1 MRKFKK
7 LSLTLALLL
16 TAVGGAWAQDADYI
30 IHVDFD
36 HSYNPDETRFIC
48 DIMKMPS
55 GEVKGTL
62 DLSVDGDLKG
72 SFPVNGEMFMGN
84 IDPVDAGDHTW
95 SAEFKPEGGGS
106 FKGNGS
112 FRIKKAYT
120 SIYYNGP
127 TSINLGVGESTE
139 LDVYI
144 FPGEAGELSYSSSD
158 ASVAS
163 ITKELSYKYI
173 IEAKAVGTAT
183 ITFSCA
189 GSTNYEKAEDVKI
202 TVTVSTPPIKVT
214 TDAAEEGAT
223 FTEASF
229 LMPTYDVNVNYEL
242 VRDMSVKVSAEV
254 GDDGNDGYR
263 IRIKKDGD
271 DYVPVDDKGM
281 LVSVYDDLNDQDLT
295 VNTDFTLVA
304 QKKGEGD
311 SWTDLS
317 IEDKLS
323 VGTFRYK
330 VTGVGKYDGT
340 IYSNEFVLFEGY
352 QVVIP
357 AGEYVTYYKD
367 EAVRLE
373 EKDKND
379 IELCTITAVEDG
391 KAVLSDNFDAMKANK
406 PFLLKNTTN
415 EEKTILLIPCNEP
428 NLAVTVA
435 KEFKGT
441 EGPRPFSEA
450 EMADGDYYVCN
461 GKEFIKVRGEGTL
474 APNKAF
480 LFVEGNNT
488 PASIPFR
495 RSIGGEGEGTTG
507 VDNVNANLNDN
518 EATWYDLNGR
528 KLNGKPAQKG
538 IYIKNGKKIVVK

>member
-16 TAVGGAWAQDADYI
+16 TAAGGAWAKGEFSSDPYTSTTELNSVSVTSSMTLTI
-30 IHVDFD
+30 KEGVIVTV
-36 HSYNPDETRFIC
+36 N
-48 DIMKMPS
+48 S
-55 GEVKGTL
+55 GLTIEDGVTL
-62 DLSVDGDLKG
+62 TITGGGRLSVYGKSGIWGKDAFYVEGNRIEEATAGGDGNPAIILNDNAKI
-72 SFPVNGEMFMGN
+72 VIDNGE
-84 IDPVDAGDHTW
+84 IYA
-95 SAEFKPEGGGS
+95 EGGSGGRGGEDATAGINKPDGAEGKAFS
-106 FKGNGS
+106 RFPTIDGATLYYKSSYEWFK
-112 FRIKKAYT
+112 YT
-120 SIYYNGP
+120 SGDKTLYR
-127 TSINLGVGESTE
+127 EM
-139 LDVYI
+139 
-144 FPGEAGELSYSSSD
+144 
-158 ASVAS
+158 
-163 ITKELSYKYI
+163 
-173 IEAKAVGTAT
+173 KAVPPT
-183 ITFSCA
+183 I
-189 GSTNYEKAEDVKI
+189 D
-202 TVTVSTPPIKVT
+202 VT
-214 TDAAEEGAT
+214 TNAAEEGAT

-229 LMPTYDVNVNYEL
+229 EMPTYDVDVNYEL
-242 VRDMSVKVSAEV
+242 VRDMSVKMSAEV
-254 GDDGNDGYR
+254 GNGNDGYR

-271 DYVPVDDKGM
+271 DYVPVSDEEM
-281 LVSVYDDLNDQDLT
+281 LVSVTDDLVDEQNPIYLT
-295 VNTDFTLVA
+295 VKTDFTLVA

-311 SWTDLS
+311 TWTDLS
-317 IEDKLS
+317 DEDKLS

-340 IYSNEFVLFEGY
+340 IYSNEFVLYEGY

-373 EKDKND
+373 DKDKND

-415 EEKTILLIPCNEP
+415 EEKTILLIPCDEP
-428 NLAVTVA
+428 DLAVTVA

-441 EGPRPFSEA
+441 EGPREFSEA
-450 EMADGDYYVCN
+450 EMADGDFYVCN
-461 GKEFIKVRGEGTL
+461 GKEFIKVRGKGTL

-495 RSIGGEGEGTTG
+495 RSIDGNGEGTTG
-507 VDNVNANLNDN
+507 LDASLVNSEEVNSV
-518 EATWYDLNGR
+518 WYDLNGR

-538 IYIKNGKKIVVK
+538 VYIKNGRKVVVK

>member
-1 MRKFKK
+1 MRKNK
-7 LSLTLALLL
+7 LLLLLALLM
-16 TAVGGAWAQDADYI
+16 TAATGAWAQTETLLTTITPTGND
-30 IHVDFD
+30 
-36 HSYNPDETRFIC
+36 SYSETTPGVVTVT
-48 DIMKMPS
+48 PS
-55 GEVKGTL
+55 GLFLYSGAN
-62 DLSVDGDLKG
+62 GWMCMG
-72 SFPVNGEMFMGN
+72 SGSLTVEAKEGYTITKCVFKQNDK
-84 IDPVDAGDHTW
+84 DPVTITTSPFAITFDEDGHCVQNDDMD
-95 SAEFKPEGGGS
+95 GV
-106 FKGNGS
+106 
-112 FRIKKAYT
+112 T
-120 SIYYNGP
+120 SIEVYGP
-127 TSINLGVGESTE
+127 
-139 LDVYI
+139 
-144 FPGEAGELSYSSSD
+144 
-158 ASVAS
+158 VAP
-163 ITKELSYKYI
+163 
-173 IEAKAVGTAT
+173 
-183 ITFSCA
+183 
-189 GSTNYEKAEDVKI
+189 AE
-202 TVTVSTPPIKVT
+202 PAIKVT
-214 TDAAEEGAT
+214 TNAAEEGAT

-229 LMPTYDVNVNYEL
+229 DMPTYDVDVNYEL
-242 VRDMSVKVSAEV
+242 VRDMSVKMTAQV

-271 DYVPVDDKGM
+271 DYVPVNKEEM
-281 LVSVYDDLNDQDLT
+281 LVSVSDDLDEQHSIDLT

-311 SWTDLS
+311 SWSDLS
-317 IEDKLS
+317 DEDKLS

-330 VTGVGKYDGT
+330 VTGVGNYDGT
-340 IYSNEFVLFEGY
+340 IYSNEFVLYEGY

-391 KAVLSDNFDAMKANK
+391 KAVLSDNFDAMKANT

-415 EEKTILLIPCNEP
+415 EEKTILLIPCDEP

-441 EGPRPFSEA
+441 EGPHDFSKA
-450 EMADGDYYVCN
+450 DMADGDYYVCN
-461 GKEFIKVRGEGTL
+461 GKEFVKVRGEGKL

>member
-16 TAVGGAWAQDADYI
+16 TAVGGAWAQTETLLTTIKATGTDSYSEETPGVVTVTHDN
-30 IHVDFD
+30 D
-36 HSYNPDETRFIC
+36 HF
-48 DIMKMPS
+48 
-55 GEVKGTL
+55 
-62 DLSVDGDLKG
+62 DGDWGWLWRSQAG
-72 SFPVNGEMFMGN
+72 SITVEAKEGYTITRCVFNQPYKSPLTISSAPFKVNFIETS
-84 IDPVDAGDHTW
+84 DPDMP
-95 SAEFKPEGGGS
+95 EFKLYLCQGDWSLNMDGV
-106 FKGNGS
+106 
-112 FRIKKAYT
+112 T
-120 SIYYNGP
+120 SI
-127 TSINLGVGESTE
+127 E
-139 LDVYI
+139 VYGYANA
-144 FPGEAGELSYSSSD
+144 P
-158 ASVAS
+158 
-163 ITKELSYKYI
+163 
-173 IEAKAVGTAT
+173 
-183 ITFSCA
+183 
-189 GSTNYEKAEDVKI
+189 AE
-202 TVTVSTPPIKVT
+202 PPIKVT
-214 TDAAEEGAT
+214 TNAAEEGAT

-242 VRDMSVKVSAEV
+242 VRDMSVKMSAEV
-254 GDDGNDGYR
+254 GDGNDGYR

-271 DYVPVDDKGM
+271 DYVPVNDKEM
-281 LVSVYDDLNDQDLT
+281 LVSVSDDLDEQHPIDLT

-311 SWTDLS
+311 TWTDLS
-317 IEDKLS
+317 NDDKLS

-330 VTGVGKYDGT
+330 VTGVGNYDGT

-391 KAVLSDNFDAMKANK
+391 KAVLSDNFGAMKANK

-441 EGPRPFSEA
+441 EGPHDFSKA
-450 EMADGDYYVCN
+450 DMADGDYYVCN
-461 GKEFIKVRGEGTL
+461 GKEFVKVRGEGKL